1 MAPGRWMV
9 GEEIDRVFRTVIQQM
24 SLYINETE
32 EEVRQN
38 NCQLYAN
45 RSNDMGVID
54 TSIDIDQHSP
64 YNMDVVN
71 CWVAGWN
78 HIRDRASF
86 LNEPCDGDSSTNSIG
101 VAVPQIVSLR
111 STEQTG
117 DNIYPDS

>member
-1 MAPGRWMV
+1 MV

-32 EEVRQN
+32 EEVRNN
-38 NCQLYAN
+38 NCKLYAN

-71 CWVAGWN
+71 CWVAGWDQ
-78 HIRDRASF
+78 IRERASF
-86 LNEPCDGDSSTNSIG
+86 LNEPRNGDSSTNSIG

-117 DNIYPDS
+117 DNMSSD